1 MQTPLIQVT
10 NRVTASA
17 ASGSY
22 VIDLRGVDRAALAL
36 VISGASLGTST
47 LTLKMGLDTTT
58 FVVFATTKTL
68 AISGATNG
76 IFDLGQINYPY
87 LQVSWTT
94 PSAGVITIVETLYAI
109 STTVQTKS

>member
-1 MQTPLIQVT
+1 MITPILQTT

-22 VIDLRGVDRAALAL
+22 VIDLRGVDRAALQL

-47 LTLKMGLDTTT
+47 VTLKASLDNSN
-58 FVVFATTKTL
+58 FIVFATTKTL
-68 AISGATNG
+68 AVSGATNG
-76 IFDLGQINYPY
+76 WFDLGSINYPF

-94 PSAGVITIVETLYAI
+94 PSAGVITVVETLYAI
-109 STTVQTKS
+109 STTVNSNN